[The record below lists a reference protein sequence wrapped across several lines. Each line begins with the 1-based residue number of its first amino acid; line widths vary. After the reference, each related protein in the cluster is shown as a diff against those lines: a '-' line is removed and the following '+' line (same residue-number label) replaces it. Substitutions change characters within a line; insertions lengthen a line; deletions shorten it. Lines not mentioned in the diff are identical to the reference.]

1 MRTVIYK
8 VPEDI
13 SAEIIPEIKLSDLF
27 KIMFDSPIS
36 DEEMFQVVEQ
46 IADMD
51 IAVDFFSSNQKKYVL
66 AEEVVFPKLSRM
78 LNKRIKEPSAIV
90 SLNVLK
96 ELYHMEDIGVPINA
110 ETLRYEANQ
119 VSKVCTE
126 SIIDLI
132 AKAEKN
138 QLTVTETDIRG
149 STFLFPAEFI
159 ELNTYLQ
166 VVRKNIKHANML
178 NLEKLSKYIFQ
189 DNCGKS
195 RLRAQWD
202 IFGALSG
209 RIQSYNFNVQ
219 GLPKTI
225 RQSCIQPSEGYSLI
239 CADYVS
245 EELLLMAVL
254 SSDEDMIDLVM
265 KQEDLH
271 KMIASYIFE
280 KEVDQ
285 VTKEERSLAK
295 KVDFPYLYGAGD
307 TALKKIIMENWS
319 GVELSVT
326 KVKSSIKKVFSKVE
340 NIVNAAEK
348 KGYIELI
355 DKTQIPLVDIQKKHT
370 YFNRMVQ
377 GSGAIILK
385 KVVSD
390 IAKQLPDE
398 AHICF
403 LLHDELMVET
413 PSNLTQSCVDIV
425 TKTMTK
431 VLKGYGY
438 DIDIPISVEIK
449 EGGVKCYDIS
459 GNDGA
464 C

>member
-166 VVRKNIKHANML
+166 VVRK
-178 NLEKLSKYIFQ
+178 KY
-189 DNCGKS
+189 
-195 RLRAQWD
+195 
-202 IFGALSG
+202 
-209 RIQSYNFNVQ
+209 
-219 GLPKTI
+219 
-225 RQSCIQPSEGYSLI
+225 
-239 CADYVS
+239 
-245 EELLLMAVL
+245 
-254 SSDEDMIDLVM
+254 
-265 KQEDLH
+265 
-271 KMIASYIFE
+271 
-280 KEVDQ
+280 
-285 VTKEERSLAK
+285 
-295 KVDFPYLYGAGD
+295 
-307 TALKKIIMENWS
+307 
-319 GVELSVT
+319 
-326 KVKSSIKKVFSKVE
+326 
-340 NIVNAAEK
+340 
-348 KGYIELI
+348 
-355 DKTQIPLVDIQKKHT
+355 
-370 YFNRMVQ
+370 
-377 GSGAIILK
+377 
-385 KVVSD
+385 
-390 IAKQLPDE
+390 
-398 AHICF
+398 
-403 LLHDELMVET
+403 
-413 PSNLTQSCVDIV
+413 
-425 TKTMTK
+425 
-431 VLKGYGY
+431 
-438 DIDIPISVEIK
+438 
-449 EGGVKCYDIS
+449 
-459 GNDGA
+459 
-464 C
+464 